1 MAYERSLFDEPM
13 QASSNVSTITWT
25 GNPPTYSSGG
35 IGQFY
40 AVVMDTGTG
49 NESDV
54 KVAGA
59 TARIVGIAQDG
70 PAVGPGAAVTVRTLG
85 VSKMIA
91 GGSINVDDLIQT
103 DSSGRGVT
111 AAAGTTT
118 NLAVIGIARTA
129 ASASGDTFSV
139 FLTPG
144 AASLV
149 AS

>member
-1 MAYERSLFDEPM
+1 MAYETNLFDEPC
-13 QASSNVSTITWT
+13 QASSNVSAITWT

-35 IGQFY
+35 IPQFY
-40 AVVMDTGTG
+40 AVVDDTGTG

-54 KVAGA
+54 KIAGA
-59 TARIVGIAQDG
+59 TAAIRGIAQDG
-70 PAVGPGAAVTVRTLG
+70 PAVGPGAAVRVRSIG
-85 VSKMIA
+85 ISKMVA
-91 GGSINVDDLIQT
+91 GGSISYGDLIQT

-129 ASASGDTFSV
+129 ATEAGDLFSV